1 MKFSSAILALTSA
14 VVTADKTS
22 LHYGRPGVIS
32 GPSLWVFG
40 GTGMNLYS
48 PDGATNLVSTPKEEI
63 CHNVTGYRGEG
74 FELSCNWN
82 DVVSDG
88 KKYVWAA
95 VSRGVSK
102 IDVFDIN
109 TGAVVGSF
117 ETCMSPRDLEYHP
130 LRDEIWVR
138 CQSVDPGNE
147 FGGYMEVFAASA
159 PSADTVSTV
168 DLTGNSTLSAYGY
181 SVIDNSLGDVGY
193 ATVWNQ
199 PTLYKID
206 LSERKVL
213 QTFEI
218 PLAYGGYEV
227 AYSSVNRHIFVR
239 ASVCCT
245 CGFEGSDLGEDCGR
259 YGSDN
264 VTITTGPFAGGV
276 AQGQC
281 GRCDGIVGVDTLGV
295 LEFDTSTDTF
305 VGQHVMPDGAGGDP
319 FGSPDG
325 RHIVLVGRNG
335 GEVVRILS
343 AGKPGEESTVA
354 FDLALGFSTLD
365 EETSA
370 VYSDFAFI
378 QTSASDGMGDGIDR
392 DMIIIASGTENKV
405 AIVDVSTGS
414 PQITIVTMRDDTE
427 LTARRNRRQVEWVVG
442 TQYVWIDGT
451 NQEEIYVLDIDSKQV
466 VRTVKGVPTTK
477 MLSVENF
484 AAKRTNDLIA
494 QRISAAISDFVPD
507 MMGSDQDKDKDED
520 KSKDGDTTYNVRSE
534 MKAASESTVD
544 DNDIDPVGI
553 AALVVGLCALI
564 VGVANMIYMSRST
577 TSDSGGNNDGGDSV
591 DQKTL
596 GSKNMA

>member
-1 MKFSSAILALTSA
+1 MR
-14 VVTADKTS
+14 
-22 LHYGRPGVIS
+22 RP
-32 GPSLWVFG
+32 
-40 GTGMNLYS
+40 
-48 PDGATNLVSTPKEEI
+48 
-63 CHNVTGYRGEG
+63 
-74 FELSCNWN
+74 
-82 DVVSDG
+82 
-88 KKYVWAA
+88 
-95 VSRGVSK
+95 
-102 IDVFDIN
+102 
-109 TGAVVGSF
+109 
-117 ETCMSPRDLEYHP
+117 
-130 LRDEIWVR
+130 
-138 CQSVDPGNE
+138 
-147 FGGYMEVFAASA
+147 
-159 PSADTVSTV
+159 
-168 DLTGNSTLSAYGY
+168 
-181 SVIDNSLGDVGY
+181 
-193 ATVWNQ
+193 
-199 PTLYKID
+199 
-206 LSERKVL
+206 LSERQNFGPTLAFGPSDLSTQQPTFSALSTDLPDNVKL
-213 QTFEI
+213 QTLTSNYASLHGGKLLFR
-218 PLAYGGYEV
+218 LAHLYSIGEHPTLSQPAQVDLSTLFGSGYRIKDAQEMS
-227 AYSSVNRHIFVR
+227 AAASMTR
-239 ASVCCT
+239 AEMEKSKYDWKT
-245 CGFEGSDLGEDCGR
+245 DGEDCGR

-335 GEVVRILS
+335 GEVIRILS

-451 NQEEIYVLDIDSKQV
+451 NQEEIYVLDIASKQV
-466 VRTVKGVPTTK
+466 IRTVKGVPTTK

-507 MMGSDQDKDKDED
+507 MMGTDQDTDKSEDKDKDED
-520 KSKDGDTTYNVRSE
+520 TSYNVKSE
-534 MKAASESTVD
+534 ISALSESTDD

-577 TSDSGGNNDGGDSV
+577 TSDSGGNNEGGDSV

-596 GSKNMA
+596 GSKNIA

>member
-22 LHYGRPGVIS
+22 LHYGRPGVIN

-138 CQSVDPGNE
+138 CQSVDPDNE
-147 FGGYMEVFAASA
+147 FGGYMEVFSASA
-159 PSADTVSTV
+159 PTADLTSTI

-206 LSERKVL
+206 LSEKKVL
-213 QTFEI
+213 QTFDI
-218 PLAYGGYEV
+218 PLAYGGFQV
-227 AYSSVNRHIFVR
+227 AYSRVNQHIYVR

-245 CGFEGSDLGEDCGR
+245 CGFEGSDMGEDCGR
-259 YGSDN
+259 YGSAN
-264 VTITTGPFAGGV
+264 VSITTGPFAGSV
-276 AQGQC
+276 TQGQC
-281 GRCDGIVGVDTLGV
+281 GRCDGIAGVDTLGV
-295 LEFDTSTDTF
+295 MEFDTSTDTF
-305 VGQHVMPDGAGGDP
+305 VGHHVMPNGAGGNP

-325 RHIVLVGRNG
+325 RHVVLVGRNG
-335 GEVVRILS
+335 GEVVRILR
-343 AGKPGEESTVA
+343 AGKPGQESVLA
-354 FDLALGFSTLD
+354 FDLKLGFDTTD

-378 QTSASDGMGDGIDR
+378 QTSASDNMGDGKDR
-392 DMIIIASGTENKV
+392 DLIIIASGTENKV
-405 AIVDVSTGS
+405 AIIDISLATPKVN
-414 PQITIVTMRDDTE
+414 IVTMRDSTDI
-427 LTARRNRRQVEWVVG
+427 TAKRNRRQVEWVVG

-451 NQEEIYVLDIDSKQV
+451 NLEEIYVLDVDMKKVIT
-466 VRTVKGVPTTK
+466 TVKGVPTTN

-484 AAKRTNDLIA
+484 AAKRTNSLIEQQIA
-494 QRISAAISDFVPD
+494 AAISDFVPS
-507 MMGSDQDKDKDED
+507 MTNSVQSD
-520 KSKDGDTTYNVRSE
+520 SSDGDVSIKSQKATSE
-534 MKAASESTVD
+534 LNENDS
-544 DNDIDPVGI
+544 DIDPVGI
-553 AALVVGLCALI
+553 AALVIGLCALI
-564 VGVANMIYMSRST
+564 VGVANMVYMSRNTNSVN
-577 TSDSGGNNDGGDSV
+577 SGNNDGNNSV
-591 DQKTL
+591 DQRTL
-596 GSKNMA
+596 GSKNIE